1 MSLTKNV
8 YVLPVKKKDLTLIV
22 SDPRAHSGYIKE
34 ALDFIVPEGSLILAS
49 RSGKV
54 IDVKM
59 DSKVGGLD
67 PKYADKA
74 NYITLEH
81 ENDECSQ
88 YVHLKHKGALVK
100 VGDIVKR
107 GQPIGL
113 SGNTGF
119 TSIPHLHFMV
129 FEWDNSQVG
138 WHSVKIRFKE
148 KISVVRSSKV
158 DLKVLI
164 EELKKR

>member
-1 MSLTKNV
+1 MGFTRNV
-8 YVLPVKKKDLTLIV
+8 YSLPIKKKDLTLIV
-22 SDPRAHSGYIKE
+22 SDPRAHIGPLKE
-34 ALDFIVPEGSLILAS
+34 ALDFILPEGSLILAS
-49 RSGKV
+49 QSGKV
-54 IDVKM
+54 IDVKN

-81 ENDECSQ
+81 ERDECSQ
-88 YVHLKHKGALVK
+88 YVHLKHKGSFVK
-100 VGDIVKR
+100 VGDIVKK

-113 SGNTGF
+113 SGNTGLS
-119 TSIPHLHFMV
+119 TMPHLHFIV

-148 KISVVRSSKV
+148 KISVVRSSNIELNK
-158 DLKVLI
+158 LI
-164 EELKKR
+164 EELKKK